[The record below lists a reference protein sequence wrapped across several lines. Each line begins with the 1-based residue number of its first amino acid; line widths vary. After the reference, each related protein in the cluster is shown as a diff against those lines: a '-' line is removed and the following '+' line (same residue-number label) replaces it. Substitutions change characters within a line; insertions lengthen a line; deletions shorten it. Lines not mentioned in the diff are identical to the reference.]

1 VARGAASRPDAVW
14 DEVPRRDVA
23 RGAASRHDA
32 VWDEVPRRDV
42 ARDVAR
48 HAARR
53 RASAPAR
60 LPVWQAR
67 ILLRALRPVSSTD
80 LSHPR

>member
-1 VARGAASRPDAVW
+1 VASQPAAVW
-14 DEVPRRDVA
+14 NEVPR
-23 RGAASRHDA
+23 H
-32 VWDEVPRRDV
+32 DV
-42 ARDVAR
+42 ARD
-48 HAARR
+48 AARLHDAVPNAVQR